1 MRVNRWTM
9 GLAAVGLVSLPAG
22 LLADE
27 ATKME
32 QVWAKAASTTISG
45 YVDTSAQWNMG
56 TGNANTAPYAYSQ
69 GKADG
74 FNLNV
79 VKLSLSH
86 PLDEAQWAAG
96 YQADLLFGPDAR
108 TLGTLTSFDSG
119 GNVDSSP
126 FAIQQAY
133 VTLRTPVGNGLDFK
147 VGVFNTIIGYE
158 SFDAGKNPNF
168 TRSYGFTIEPT
179 THEGVLMSYQL
190 TDWLGAQLGVAN
202 TFGPVIG
209 DRAEYYGRAESY
221 KTYMGSLA
229 VTAPK
234 DWGFLE
240 GSTFY
245 AGFVNGL
252 NPGALATIGATH
264 THLYAGATLNTPAQ
278 NVKVGAC
285 LDYVFMGEQPLVTGL
300 DNAPNAVG
308 AVPAS
313 SVGPG
318 YQWNLAGYVSLKAT
332 EKLSLH
338 GRAEYYSR
346 TGADYIAGRL
356 PSKATEMTATIQYDL
371 WKNVI
376 SRLEFRWDH
385 AADGMDQFGADNDVG
400 NPSRRNQYIL
410 AANVIYQF

>member
-1 MRVNRWTM
+1 MRVNRWTI
-9 GLAAVGLVSLPAG
+9 GLAAAGMVSLPAG

-32 QVWAKAASTTISG
+32 PVWAKAASTTISG
-45 YVDTSAQWNMG
+45 YVDTSAQWNFG
-56 TGNANTAPYAYSQ
+56 TGNENAAPYAYSQ

-79 VKLSLSH
+79 VKLSVAH

-96 YQADLLFGPDAR
+96 YQADLLFGPDA
-108 TLGTLTSFDSG
+108 TGLNTSGNGDS
-119 GNVDSSP
+119 

-133 VTLRTPVGNGLDFK
+133 VALRTPVGNGLDFK

-158 SFDAGKNPNF
+158 SFDSGKNPNY
-168 TRSYGFTIEPT
+168 TRSYGFTMEPT
-179 THEGVLMSYQL
+179 THEGALMSYQF
-190 TDWLGAQLGVAN
+190 TDWLGMQLGVAN
-202 TFGPVIG
+202 TLGPVIG

-221 KTYMGSLA
+221 KSYMGSLA
-229 VTAPK
+229 ITAPK

-245 AGFVNGL
+245 AGFINGF
-252 NPGALATIGATH
+252 NANNGATGTNATD
-264 THLYAGATLNTPAQ
+264 THLYVGATLNTPAQ
-278 NVKVGAC
+278 NVKVGVAF
-285 LDYVFMGEQPLVTGL
+285 DYAFLAEQPVVGGL
-300 DNAPNAVG
+300 DNTSANAAGAVG
-308 AVPAS
+308 AG

-318 YQWNLAGYVSLKAT
+318 YQWNLAGYLSLKAT

-346 TGADYIAGRL
+346 TGADYIAGQL
-356 PSKATEMTATIQYDL
+356 PSKATEVTATIQYDL

-385 AADGMDQFGADNDVG
+385 AADGMRQFGADNTYG
-400 NPSRRNQYIL
+400 NPSRMNQYIL